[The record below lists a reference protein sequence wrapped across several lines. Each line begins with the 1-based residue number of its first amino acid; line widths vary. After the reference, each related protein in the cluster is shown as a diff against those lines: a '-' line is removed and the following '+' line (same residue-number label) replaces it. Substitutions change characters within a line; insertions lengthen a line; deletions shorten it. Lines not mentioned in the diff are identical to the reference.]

1 MADPKVQEGANNE
14 TLVLSADARVNVL
27 AQTLSRNTAQ
37 IKADRA
43 TEIAELAEVEAK
55 RKVEDLERD
64 LRLEERKK
72 RSALDL
78 SPDNTYNIMKVKD
91 FEPTEFIARYSE
103 IGLRIRELKIKLNNA
118 KQTYNELFGE
128 FYKLSNIL

>member
-1 MADPKVQEGANNE
+1 MSNESNNKQSSDKLE
-14 TLVLSADARVNVL
+14 VLSADDRVNVL

-55 RKVEDLERD
+55 RKVEDLERE
-64 LRLEERKK
+64 LRVEERRKK
-72 RSALDL
+72 SALDL

-91 FEPTEFIARYSE
+91 FEPTEFVAKYSE
-103 IGLRIRELKIKLNNA
+103 IGLKIRELKIKLDNA
-118 KQTYNELFGE
+118 KQTYNELFGNVYE
-128 FYKLSNIL
+128 LSNIS